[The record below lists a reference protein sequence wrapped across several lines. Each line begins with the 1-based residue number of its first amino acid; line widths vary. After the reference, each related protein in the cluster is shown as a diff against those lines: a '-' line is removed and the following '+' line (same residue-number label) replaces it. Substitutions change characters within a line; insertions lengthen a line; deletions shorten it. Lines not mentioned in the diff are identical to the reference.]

1 MSSEPTAP
9 HAPHAPHAPPAPT
22 TALARLVGPRRE
34 DDPLTVLADVVR
46 ASGFGL
52 ARGRIVV
59 PTAQLVALARKATSK
74 AKPLRSIDL
83 VPGEGDVRIHLL
95 LEMMGAETR
104 VVVRAAVA
112 GLQIKGNG
120 GALRLRLV
128 EPPTF
133 SGRYGGKA
141 PGMLG
146 LIGAFSDAALTSLG
160 PAGIAQALAQYLGGP
175 LTAEGDVLTID
186 LGAIPALKTGLA
198 RVTPLGTVGDLVHVT
213 GARFRPGGLEI
224 GLEVKARTAA
234 RGALGALRERLA
246 RR

>member
-1 MSSEPTAP
+1 MSLEPSAANAP
-9 HAPHAPHAPPAPT
+9 SR
-22 TALARLVGPRRE
+22 ALARIVGPRRQ
-34 DDPLTVLADVVR
+34 DDPFNLLVDVVR
-46 ASGFGL
+46 ASGLGL
-52 ARGRIVV
+52 ARGRVV
-59 PTAQLVALARKATSK
+59 IPTAQLVGLARKAASK
-74 AKPLRSIDL
+74 AKPVRAIDL

-112 GLQIKGNG
+112 GLHVAGTG

-141 PGMLG
+141 PGVLG
-146 LIGAFSDAALTSLG
+146 MIGAFGDAALSSLG
-160 PAGIAQALAQYLGGP
+160 PAGIAQTIAQFIGGP
-175 LTAEGDVLTID
+175 LSSEGDVLSVD
-186 LGAIPALKTGLA
+186 LGSIPAVKNGLA
-198 RVTPLGTVGDLVHVT
+198 RATPLGQVGALVHVT

-224 GLEVKARTAA
+224 GLDVRTRTAV
-234 RGALGALRERLA
+234 RGALGTLRERLV